1 MTDCKHDW
9 HFLANTD
16 RLQCRRC
23 KAETGPR
30 TYDQRVQDMLIDMK
44 NIASP
49 WPGYKL
55 QDLQPTNSILFFG
68 KVNDQQTEVLRISK
82 DGIWANPDI
91 PTDEAAKKVLEA
103 LDSHI
108 KHLLAHARKEELNA
122 CCDLL
127 EGMHVA
133 TDGNHNYYLH
143 AANELRKLR
152 AGK

>member
-9 HFLANTD
+9 HFIEGTE

-30 TYDQRVQDMLIDMK
+30 TYDQRVQNMLIDMR

-55 QDLQPTNSILFFG
+55 HDSRVNSLLFYG
-68 KVNDQQTEVLRISK
+68 KINDQQTEVLRISSA
-82 DGIWANPDI
+82 GVWANPDI
-91 PTDEAAKKVLEA
+91 PCDEAAKKVLEA
-103 LDSHI
+103 LDSNI